1 MVDIGKP
8 IFIIFRFMRLIR
20 VLFVLMFMTFGVTAS
35 YGLNLDGRYISKSG
49 ELMFTFVGDSL
60 YVDMCPSGCGISCY
74 KLRTLS
80 SHRRIVTFSAFESYF
95 DGGIET
101 YRQVLIRVEKLGKN
115 RYLIDY
121 SGKDKDKSYYT
132 HETYHI
138 YKE

>member
-1 MVDIGKP
+1 MKSIK
-8 IFIIFRFMRLIR
+8 
-20 VLFVLMFMTFGVTAS
+20 VLLVLMFMVFGVSTS
-35 YGLNLDGRYISKSG
+35 YGINLDGRYISKSG

-60 YVDMCPSGCGISCY
+60 YVDMWPSGCGISCY

-80 SHRRIVTFSAFESYF
+80 SHKRIVTFSAFESYF
-95 DGGIET
+95 DGGVET
-101 YRQVLIRVEKLGKN
+101 YRQVLIRVEKLDKN

-121 SGKDKDKSYYT
+121 SGKDKDKPYYT

>member
-1 MVDIGKP
+1 MKQIKALLVMMLMV
-8 IFIIFRFMRLIR
+8 
-20 VLFVLMFMTFGVTAS
+20 FGLNTS
-35 YGLNLDGRYISKSG
+35 YAINLDGRYISKSG

-60 YVDMCPSGCGISCY
+60 YVDMWPSGCGISCY

-80 SHRRIVTFSAFESYF
+80 NHRHIVTFSAYETYF
-95 DGGIET
+95 DGETET

-121 SGKDKDKSYYT
+121 SGKDKDRDWYT
-132 HETYHI
+132 HESYHI

>member
-1 MVDIGKP
+1 MKQIKALLVMILMV
-8 IFIIFRFMRLIR
+8 L
-20 VLFVLMFMTFGVTAS
+20 
-35 YGLNLDGRYISKSG
+35 GLNTSNAINLDGRYISKSG

-60 YVDMCPSGCGISCY
+60 YVDMWPSGCGISCY

-80 SHRRIVTFSAFESYF
+80 SHRRIVTFSAYETYF
-95 DGGIET
+95 DGEIET

-121 SGKDKDKSYYT
+121 SGKDKDRNWST
-132 HETYHI
+132 HELYHI

>member
-1 MVDIGKP
+1 MKQIKALLV
-8 IFIIFRFMRLIR
+8 MM
-20 VLFVLMFMTFGVTAS
+20 LMAFGLNTSHAT
-35 YGLNLDGRYISKSG
+35 NLDGRYISKSG

-60 YVDMCPSGCGISCY
+60 YVDMWPSGCGISCY

-80 SHRRIVTFSAFESYF
+80 NHRRIVTFSAYETYF
-95 DGGIET
+95 DGETET

-121 SGKDKDKSYYT
+121 SGKDKDRDWYT
-132 HETYHI
+132 HESYHI